1 MTFIAGYIRGFV
13 SWPLYP
19 VASGW
24 MGSLA
29 APVDLDCS
37 SEEEK
42 NNKWLQAL
50 LKLLAICKWLGSN
63 IWSISLLLFPENI
76 RHIVTEHIFW
86 EKLSLPQRGSEAK
99 CPWKLPGHTRDET
112 RFLLSSIFSFYFD
125 ALSVN
130 KIFQPPFFFCIPFL
144 AWSLVI
150 PPTSAEDTWKW
161 KQWHL
166 MSSSDPFYPVS
177 SHSLRY
183 LVNPINSHK
192 PVGCCWRA
200 TVQVSPL
207 QIF

>member
-1 MTFIAGYIRGFV
+1 
-13 SWPLYP
+13 
-19 VASGW
+19 

-76 RHIVTEHIFW
+76 MHIVTEHIFW

-99 CPWKLPGHTRDET
+99 CPWKLPGHTRDER

-130 KIFQPPFFFCIPFL
+130 KIFQPPFFFLYPLPCLKSRDTSNKCGRHLKMKAMTSNVIL
-144 AWSLVI
+144 WSL
-150 PPTSAEDTWKW
+150 
-161 KQWHL
+161 L
-166 MSSSDPFYPVS
+166 SSLKS
-177 SHSLRY
+177 
-183 LVNPINSHK
+183 
-192 PVGCCWRA
+192 
-200 TVQVSPL
+200 
-207 QIF
+207 